1 MDIIHPALW
10 RKLCYDMNAEDTSNP
25 PKNLIPLPPPHPCM
39 SPKHTRTTLLAVLF
53 LLLLAVPV
61 MAVVPPGRITVNS
74 VPTGALACIDNTT
87 CDTTTATFTVE
98 GNAWHSV
105 IVTEKGYTKWTEDVY
120 VTSDQISMVSAYLDR
135 DPDATIILVT
145 LTQGSGTICLD
156 NSDCRANVG
165 MGGSNRSTLFKGV
178 SPGYH
183 TISVEASADYLD
195 ATELVQVTMGKV
207 SDVSISL
214 TPFIAPATPAP
225 AADKATGTVR
235 VYVDRTGSTICIDNV
250 NCYVNVGGSSGPGTG
265 TVVFDEVTVDI
276 AHIITVA
283 ADGYRPV
290 STPITV
296 VKDMIT
302 TVDIS
307 LQPITVGTTV
317 PTPTTST
324 IPATVPPT
332 MPTGRSAPGLLPVI
346 GALVLC
352 GTVFILR
359 TYRK

>member
-1 MDIIHPALW
+1 
-10 RKLCYDMNAEDTSNP
+10 
-25 PKNLIPLPPPHPCM
+25 
-39 SPKHTRTTLLAVLF
+39 
-53 LLLLAVPV
+53 
-61 MAVVPPGRITVNS
+61 MAGVPPGRITVNS

-87 CDTTTATFTVE
+87 CDTTTTTFTVE

-105 IVTEKGYTKWTEDVY
+105 IVTEKGYMKWTEDVY

-135 DPDATIILVT
+135 DPDATAILVT
-145 LTQGSGTICLD
+145 LMQGSGTVCLD

-178 SPGYH
+178 SQGYH

-195 ATELVQVTMGKV
+195 ATELVQVSLGKV
-207 SDVSISL
+207 SDVSIEL
-214 TPFIAPATPAP
+214 TPFIAPAAPTP

-283 ADGYRPV
+283 ADGYKPV

-307 LQPITVGTTV
+307 LQPINGGTTV
-317 PTPTTST
+317 PTSAASTTL
-324 IPATVPPT
+324 ATAPPT
-332 MPTGRSAPGLLPVI
+332 MPSGRSAPGLLPVI

-352 GTVFILR
+352 GTVFVLR
-359 TYRK
+359 TCQK